1 MTAIDHY
8 LHAIIMRAVQEARD
22 DASATVEAHHL
33 LLAIAADQEATTQQV
48 LTSAGLDHRAVREA
62 LDREFAHSLRT
73 VGVSATAHRLPRPSP
88 AREQPKLGA
97 TAKLAME
104 RGFSLAGRKRDLRP
118 AHLLLGILQAPLGT
132 VPRALAL
139 AGVDQAAVVEQL
151 RQLLQ
156 ITGERGAA

>member
-1 MTAIDHY
+1 MTAIDEY
-8 LHAIIMRAVQEARD
+8 LHAIIVQATQEARD

-33 LLAIAADQEATTQQV
+33 LLAIAADREVTTRQL

-62 LDREFAHSLRT
+62 LDREFEHSLQT

-104 RGFSLAGRKRDLRP
+104 RAFGSVSRKRDLCP
-118 AHLLLGILQAPLGT
+118 AHLLLGILQAPVGT

-139 AGVDQAAVVEQL
+139 AGVDQSTVLEQL

-156 ITGERGAA
+156 TASG